1 MLLESMLSGL
11 EHELVKGTVDI
22 NITSVHQDSRKVT
35 EGTLF
40 LAIKGFKSDGHDYI
54 EKAIA
59 LGAKAVVLTVASEH
73 IKTLAESRQVT
84 LVKVKDDRFAM
95 SHLSS
100 MINNTP
106 SEKLV
111 MIGLTGTNGKTS
123 TCKVISDMLNSV
135 EIPTGLIGTIANK
148 IGGKTYKASLTT
160 PEPVELHNLL
170 SLMVEDDVKACVME
184 ASSHA
189 LDLKRVEHVAF
200 DYGVFTNLTEDH
212 LDYHEDFESYFHA
225 KQNYLNSQIKDAL

>member
-73 IKTLAESRQVT
+73 IK
-84 LVKVKDDRFAM
+84 
-95 SHLSS
+95 
-100 MINNTP
+100 N
-106 SEKLV
+106 
-111 MIGLTGTNGKTS
+111 
-123 TCKVISDMLNSV
+123 
-135 EIPTGLIGTIANK
+135 
-148 IGGKTYKASLTT
+148 
-160 PEPVELHNLL
+160 
-170 SLMVEDDVKACVME
+170 AC
-184 ASSHA
+184 
-189 LDLKRVEHVAF
+189 
-200 DYGVFTNLTEDH
+200 
-212 LDYHEDFESYFHA
+212 
-225 KQNYLNSQIKDAL
+225 